1 MLRYRFIHVRS
12 LLNCRTAFVVLL
24 GEMAIAFWLK
34 ACSSVAEHCFNSA
47 EVGGSTPSA
56 PTKSKSSCRAVPL
69 LLVSV
74 LSCCDGAKVAPVA
87 TGGPASVDTG
97 QYVIG
102 PGDVLS
108 IFVYEAPPLSVGELP
123 VRPDGRISVP
133 LVPDVMAAGKTPS
146 ELGANIAADLKKY
159 VNNPNVTV
167 MVRSFQG
174 PADRQVRVIGEATD
188 PQAIPYREN
197 MSLLDVMIA
206 TKGLTKFAAGNRA
219 VIVRRVGKAEQRIR
233 VRLSDLIKDGDTSQN
248 MMMRPGDTL
257 IIPQSFF

>member
-1 MLRYRFIHVRS
+1 MRCFRRLG
-12 LLNCRTAFVVLL
+12 TTVLVL
-24 GEMAIAFWLK
+24 AGLFTSVHAGA
-34 ACSSVAEHCFNSA
+34 AAPPVAE
-47 EVGGSTPSA
+47 
-56 PTKSKSSCRAVPL
+56 
-69 LLVSV
+69 
-74 LSCCDGAKVAPVA
+74 
-87 TGGPASVDTG
+87 ASG

-108 IFVYEAPPLSVGELP
+108 IFVYEAPPLSVSELP

-146 ELGANIAADLKKY
+146 ELGADIALALKKF
-159 VNNPNVTV
+159 VNDPNVTV

-174 PADRQVRVIGEATD
+174 PSERQVKVIGEATD

-206 TKGLTKFAAGNRA
+206 TKGLTRFAAGNRA
-219 VIVRRVGKAEQRIR
+219 VIVRKAGGAEKRIH
-233 VRLSDLIKDGDTSQN
+233 VRLSDLIKDGDISQN
-248 MMMRPGDTL
+248 MMMQPGDTL